1 MPLRIRR
8 DEVLPVRQA
17 MGDSRGVLVTQTNL
31 AITLLLTRKPEH
43 IPEALTLLTTALKSA
58 VDLNFPVEAE
68 QLRDLFRHFGLP
80 PPY

>member
-31 AITLLLTRKPEH
+31 AITLLRTRKPEH
-43 IPEALTLLTTALKSA
+43 RPEALTLLTTALKSA

-68 QLRDLFRHFGLP
+68 QIRGLFRQLGLRP
-80 PPY
+80 PH